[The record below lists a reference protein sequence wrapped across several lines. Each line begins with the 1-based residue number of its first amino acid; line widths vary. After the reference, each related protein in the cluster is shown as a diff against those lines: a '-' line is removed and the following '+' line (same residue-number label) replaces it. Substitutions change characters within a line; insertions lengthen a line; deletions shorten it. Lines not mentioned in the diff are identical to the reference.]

1 MKRLLVLLALGA
13 LPGLVACSAPDRS
26 GPPASSA
33 PAGES
38 ASRAAAASA
47 DWFTD
52 RAAESGLDFVHVNG
66 ATGRFYYPEILGPGV
81 ALFDYDNDG
90 DLDVYLVQGRSL
102 GTRKRPERGRRNRR
116 CVAGSFAT
124 TLQVTPD
131 GKRVLH
137 FTDVTEASGLAA
149 TGYGMGVATGD
160 FDNDGFVDLYLT
172 NFGASQLYHN
182 NGDGTFTDVTAKSG
196 TADQPGFGVSAA
208 FLDYDR
214 DGWLDLYV
222 GNNVN
227 YRSRQREA
235 VSQSGRRARLL
246 SAADLRRHAR
256 SPVPQPGQRALRRR
270 DVESPHRR
278 QVRSRARRVDGGLQR
293 RRLDRHLRGDDG
305 EDNLLWINQRNGTF
319 KESALAA
326 GVAVTSDGKAEASMG
341 VDAGDFDND
350 GDEDLIMTELTS
362 QGSNLYLNDGHG
374 TVSRRERRV
383 RIERAH
389 PAVHRLGHVVFR
401 FRQRRLAR
409 HACGQ
414 RHDHL
419 AKPDASPARFPTIR
433 RNCCSEISRTGAS
446 NSVTEQAGA
455 VFELSESG
463 RGAAFGDIDND
474 GDIDVLVGNDAG
486 SGAAADQQRR
496 QSESLDRAAAGRS
509 AICRRCGQRRRRA
522 RHARRARRHHAEQR
536 PDAVAPRQIRWQ
548 LRLRQRSAG
557 ARRARRL
564 DRGAARSGAMA
575 GWAHR
580 GLAGD
585 GDRSMDDAAG
595 GKRAVRFE
603 RPGGER
609 GDLRAAGRSLQRAPG
624 RFAGRVF
631 AGIGRHAGRASL
643 ARGGPS

>member
-102 GTRKRPERGRRNRR
+102 EPGKGQNASQEPPLRGRLFRND
-116 CVAGSFAT
+116 
-124 TLQVTPD
+124 LQVTPD

-227 YRSRQREA
+227 YRLDNEKPCPNPAGARDYCPPQIYGGMPDRLYHNLGNGRFEDVTSKA
-235 VSQSGRRARLL
+235 LIGGKFGPALGVST
-246 SAADLRRHAR
+246 ADFN
-256 SPVPQPGQRALRRR
+256 G
-270 DVESPHRR
+270 
-278 QVRSRARRVDGGLQR
+278 DGWI
-293 RRLDRHLRGDDG
+293 DIFVSDDG

-350 GDEDLIMTELTS
+350 GSEDLIMTELTS
-362 QGSNLYLNDGHG
+362 QGSNLYLNDGTG
-374 TVSRRERRV
+374 
-383 RIERAH
+383 
-389 PAVHRLGHVVFR
+389 R
-401 FRQRRLAR
+401 FR
-409 HACGQ
+409 
-414 RHDHL
+414 
-419 AKPDASPARFPTIR
+419 DASAASGLSALTLPYTGWGTSFFDFDNDGWLDTLAVNGTIISEAGRKPGTFPYDQKKLLLRNLQNGRFER
-433 RNCCSEISRTGAS
+433 
-446 NSVTEQAGA
+446 VTEQAGA

-486 SGAAADQQRR
+486 PVRLLINNVGNRNHWIGLRLVGQPSAGAAAKGGGVRDMLGARVGIMRSSGPTLWRR
-496 QSESLDRAAAGRS
+496 VRS
-509 AICRRCGQRRRRA
+509 DGSYASANDPRVLVGLGDS
-522 RHARRARRHHAEQR
+522 AE
-536 PDAVAPRQIRWQ
+536 APRIQVRWPDGRTEDWPATAIDRWTTLQ
-548 LRLRQRSAG
+548 EGSA
-557 ARRARRL
+557 R
-564 DRGAARSGAMA
+564 
-575 GWAHR
+575 
-580 GLAGD
+580 
-585 GDRSMDDAAG
+585 
-595 GKRAVRFE
+595 
-603 RPGGER
+603 
-609 GDLRAAGRSLQRAPG
+609 
-624 RFAGRVF
+624 
-631 AGIGRHAGRASL
+631 
-643 ARGGPS
+643 